1 MKVIIFAPQD
11 MHSLEISGAMDVFA
25 EANFRRQQ
33 PYYEVAVVAERPGP
47 IRCASGLRI
56 MPDRAIT
63 ESDSPLDTLI
73 VAGSYGAQRP
83 VPQQVARWIARN
95 AAQARRYGAVCAG
108 AFLLGAAGLIDGRRV
123 TTHWQY
129 ADRLAAEYPRA
140 IVAPDRI
147 LVRDGRL
154 FTSAGVTAAI
164 DLALALVEEDLGRDL
179 ALYVARRLVV
189 YVKRAGGQS
198 QFSAPLSAQ
207 AALHTPISR
216 AQTWIVENPADDL
229 GLTALA
235 ARAAMSPRNFSRVFR
250 RETGVS
256 PADFVE
262 RARLD
267 VARRFLEES
276 AMPLDQ
282 VARAIGFASA
292 ASVRRVFLRRLS
304 ITPSQYRQ
312 RFRSSGSA

>member
-11 MHSLEISGAMDVFA
+11 MHSVEISGAMDVFA
-25 EANFRRQQ
+25 EANSGSQQ
-33 PYYEVAVVAERPGP
+33 PYYEVAVVAERPDP

-56 MPDRAIT
+56 VPDHAIT
-63 ESDSPLDTLI
+63 ESDTPLDTLI
-73 VAGSYGAQRP
+73 VAGSYGAPRP
-83 VPQQVARWIARN
+83 APEQVVRWIARN
-95 AAQARRYGAVCAG
+95 AAHARRYGAVCAG

-140 IVAPDRI
+140 IVVPDRI

-179 ALYVARRLVV
+179 ALCVAGRLAVHV
-189 YVKRAGGQS
+189 TRAGGQS
-198 QFSAPLSAQ
+198 RFSAPLSAQ
-207 AALHTPISR
+207 AVLPTPISR
-216 AQTWIVENPADDL
+216 ARTWIVEYPADDL

-250 RETGVS
+250 RETRVS
-256 PADFVE
+256 PAEFVE

-267 VARRFLEES
+267 VARRLLEES